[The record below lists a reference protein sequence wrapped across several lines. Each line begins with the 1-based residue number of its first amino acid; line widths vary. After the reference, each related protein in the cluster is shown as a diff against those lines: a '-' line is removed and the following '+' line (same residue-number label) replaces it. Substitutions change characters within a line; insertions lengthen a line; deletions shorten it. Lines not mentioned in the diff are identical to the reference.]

1 MAREIITA
9 GTKLYMNEEE
19 LSGMLSTPDLS
30 EGEPE
35 KIEVTTLADSSKRYI
50 NGLRD
55 LGDGLEFEFN
65 YESDG
70 DSAFYKLK
78 AEEEKGEAV
87 PFKVEFP
94 DGLSFAF
101 DAYIST
107 KFAGASVGEQVKF
120 VLTLTIASAI
130 TMTKPTFS

>member
-70 DSAFYKLK
+70 DSAFKGLK
-78 AEEEKGEAV
+78 VHSVKPQNSNIYRYLCGKYDSSAKAKSALPEVRKKFNEAFV
-87 PFKVEFP
+87 VEVS
-94 DGLSFAF
+94 G
-101 DAYIST
+101 T
-107 KFAGASVGEQVKF
+107 EVTRVK
-120 VLTLTIASAI
+120 
-130 TMTKPTFS
+130 